1 MAGTTET
8 IQQGPIASRQ
18 RQLQARYN
26 LMKYESLRDTSL
38 PSSSPSSLPSSTT
51 PSGTPS
57 ANIRTPSLSNAAAL
71 GRATGQALRAPVTQ
85 FYGKKLAAK
94 AGLKLGA
101 GTGATAGAGGAGTGG
116 VFGIGL
122 GTPVT
127 QAEMIAAGGTPITAA
142 EAAKLAELGV
152 TPAPAPGVGGLGGV
166 MAGLGTLA
174 TAAGVMMAVGG
185 LAQHFFGRGRNPNPK
200 MGAERRVVNQ
210 INSALAQGPGHWSIP
225 PVNIFGK
232 GNVGNPLG
240 PIISKFAIP
249 GRGYPDEIIN
259 KKVKYALNKTDEAR
273 REFTSLLTK
282 EGIQRTDELVGVELS
297 RILRDTNK
305 TGLIKR
311 GDVKA
316 QFTGKKFKF
325 GNMTVER
332 LRESLKNEII
342 PRQPG
347 RSGISQIGGMQSEI
361 TTEAFTKA
369 LEYAFETKMG
379 EQQEQLQSTQEQ
391 LQSTTTSM
399 ATGGMG
405 RISSGSGMG
414 AAPRTSQHGM
424 ASQA

>member
-26 LMKYESLRDTSL
+26 LMRSESLRGTSL
-38 PSSSPSSLPSSTT
+38 PSSLPSSTT

-85 FYGKKLAAK
+85 MIGKKVVGPAVNTISPSLAGSLGMGGGAALVSAPLGTASGAI
-94 AGLKLGA
+94 AGGVGAPGALAMQNLGLVGPSGFA
-101 GTGATAGAGGAGTGG
+101 PPAGAGA
-116 VFGIGL
+116 
-122 GTPVT
+122 
-127 QAEMIAAGGTPITAA
+127 
-142 EAAKLAELGV
+142 
-152 TPAPAPGVGGLGGV
+152 LGGA
-166 MAGLGTLA
+166 MAGLGALGA
-174 TAAGVMMAVGG
+174 AAGVMMAVGG
-185 LAQHFFGRGRNPNPK
+185 LAQHFFGRGRDPNPK
-200 MGAERRVVNQ
+200 VSAMRGVVNQ

-249 GRGYPDEIIN
+249 GKRYSDDIIN

-282 EGIQRTDELVGVELS
+282 EGIQRTDELVEVELS
-297 RILRDTNK
+297 KILRDTNK
-305 TGLIKR
+305 TGLIRR

-316 QFTGKKFKF
+316 QFGGKKFKF

>member
-38 PSSSPSSLPSSTT
+38 PSSLPSSTT
-51 PSGTPS
+51 SSGTPS
-57 ANIRTPSLSNAAAL
+57 ANIRTPSLSNTAAL
-71 GRATGQALRAPVTQ
+71 GRATGQALRVPVTQ
-85 FYGKKLAAK
+85 MIGKKVVIPAVK
-94 AGLKLGA
+94 AIPGL
-101 GTGATAGAGGAGTGG
+101 GG
-116 VFGIGL
+116 VATPNPVIGML
-122 GTPVT
+122 SPLD
-127 QAEMIAAGGTPITAA
+127 AA
-142 EAAKLAELGV
+142 
-152 TPAPAPGVGGLGGV
+152 GGLGGV
-166 MAGLGTLA
+166 MTGIGALGA
-174 TAAGVMMAVGG
+174 AAGVMMAVGG
-185 LAQHFFGRGRNPNPK
+185 LAQHFFGRGRHPNPK
-200 MGAERRVVNQ
+200 ASAMRGVVNQ
-210 INSALAQGPGHWSIP
+210 INSALAQGPNHWSIP

-232 GNVGNPLG
+232 GNVGNPLK
-240 PIISKFAIP
+240 PIITKFAIP
-249 GRGYPDEIIN
+249 GKRYPDEIIN

-316 QFTGKKFKF
+316 QFGGKKFKF

-414 AAPRTSQHGM
+414 AAPKRSQYGM

>member
-1 MAGTTET
+1 MG
-8 IQQGPIASRQ
+8 G
-18 RQLQARYN
+18 
-26 LMKYESLRDTSL
+26 
-38 PSSSPSSLPSSTT
+38 
-51 PSGTPS
+51 G
-57 ANIRTPSLSNAAAL
+57 AAL
-71 GRATGQALRAPVTQ
+71 VSAP
-85 FYGKKLAAK
+85 
-94 AGLKLGA
+94 LGTA
-101 GTGATAGAGGAGTGG
+101 SGAIAGGVG
-116 VFGIGL
+116 
-122 GTPVT
+122 
-127 QAEMIAAGGTPITAA
+127 
-142 EAAKLAELGV
+142 
-152 TPAPAPGVGGLGGV
+152 AP
-166 MAGLGTLA
+166 GTLA
-174 TAAGVMMAVGG
+174 MQNLGLVGPSEFAAPAGGGALGGAMAGIGALGAAAGVMMAVGG

-347 RSGISQIGGMQSEI
+347 RGGISQIGGMQSENI
-361 TTEAFTKA
+361 TEAFTKA
-369 LEYAFETKMG
+369 LGYAFETKMG
-379 EQQEQLQSTQEQ
+379 EQDPEPTQEQ
-391 LQSTTTSM
+391 PPAQEPPTQERSL
-399 ATGGMG
+399 AENAFNAFKNIG
-405 RISSGSGMG
+405 IGSAITRNVFNPKRLSRPDLGFG
-414 AAPRTSQHGM
+414 FQKLFSRQY
-424 ASQA
+424 